1 MNKIT
6 KAMKNKTLKNGIKK
20 IQKTAFVAS
29 IITTLMLTS
38 ATTAFATPPQ
48 GADTSTMNSLIDVVL
63 WVVRGAVLFIG
74 GVPSLIKI
82 VQGHQN
88 QDERERNGGIVGVAI
103 AGIIVAATFA
113 IKPILTSF

>member
-6 KAMKNKTLKNGIKK
+6 KSKAIQNAIKRMQK
-20 IQKTAFVAS
+20 ITFVAS
-29 IITTLMLTS
+29 IIATLMLTS
-38 ATTAFATPPQ
+38 AMTAFATPPQ